1 LQFSSKK
8 IQNWIA
14 LVNLIKLWK
23 MKFLIGKNRRLPDK
37 QKLPGRYKTITGEL
51 KRLYKPYIGGFQT
64 SKNSPAGI
72 KPLPGS

>member
-1 LQFSSKK
+1 
-8 IQNWIA
+8 
-14 LVNLIKLWK
+14 